1 MLLFH
6 SGVQQHPILSI
17 EEKASRV
24 LSLAHGHRWKCAYG
38 FDFRFDSRDV
48 ALEGGSRF
56 RPSRLGVEAKRIS
69 CRLADDETVSQE
81 GGFCKPY

>member
-48 ALEGGSRF
+48 ALEGRVKI
-56 RPSRLGVEAKRIS
+56 PAKSAWGRGKKDFMS
-69 CRLADDETVSQE
+69 PCR
-81 GGFCKPY
+81 